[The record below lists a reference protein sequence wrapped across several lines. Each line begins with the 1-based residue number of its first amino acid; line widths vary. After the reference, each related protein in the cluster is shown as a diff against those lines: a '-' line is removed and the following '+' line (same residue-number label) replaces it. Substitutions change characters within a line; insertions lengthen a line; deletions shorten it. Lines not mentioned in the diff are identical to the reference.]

1 VKHTSFLI
9 VLTMTALIAPAATKP
24 APPDPLIEAA
34 VAAVEAGTLPA
45 FAATVERAAAEAL
58 TDPATADLPRLVQL
72 ATLREFARW
81 FGRVPDPSTEQ
92 KGALTWLIRQRRAA
106 PALLLSATTSDPP
119 DRVLALLTAL
129 RKEHRERLEHFPELT
144 AAVCLVWDDPD
155 RFGGEDR
162 PMDPSRVTRVFRY
175 CADNPRATR
184 NVADELPVDQ
194 LIFVVDNLLSDAEVD
209 WVRRQYAQVD
219 VGNAFFEVGYG
230 PTRELKRDPKPE
242 DDPAAHYTL
251 ANLRKSGGRMADQ
264 AYYAAQIGKTLGIP
278 TATCTGLEREGQESQ
293 AWVTFQRDGR
303 WDTTSGRHRQHLAS
317 PGEVLDPQ
325 TMDTFPSGELA
336 LVEGVSRTSA
346 VTRAAAIALSKL
358 LDRAPSK
365 MQLAAIKRALE
376 LSPSDRRVW
385 RRVADWGQQHRPG
398 SDEYAAL
405 VNLVTAQLMPRSEEA
420 ALHVRLWM
428 IAKVAAEDRA
438 AALAEMRPGFE
449 RRPDLV
455 ATIQLAR
462 AAALMEKKDDDG
474 ALRALGEVLA
484 MAEALPA
491 HAVPAMRQVEDIL
504 RDRSRLERLAEVY
517 DDVWSRMRQPSQSPV
532 AHTTPYYAIGQEY
545 AQLLEELGRKR
556 DVERIRERLN
566 EFWSEPVRR

>member
-1 VKHTSFLI
+1 VRHTSFLI
-9 VLTMTALIAPAATKP
+9 VVTMIVSIARAATKP

-45 FAATVERAAAEAL
+45 FAATVERAASEAL
-58 TDPATADLPRLVQL
+58 VDPATADLPRLVQV

-81 FGRVPDPSTEQ
+81 FSRVPNPSTEQ

-106 PALLLSATTSDPP
+106 PALLLSATSSDPP

-129 RKEHRERLEHFPELT
+129 RKEHRDRLEQFPELT

-175 CADNPRATR
+175 YADNSGRTR
-184 NVADELPVDQ
+184 NVADELPVAQ
-194 LIFVVDNLLSDAEVD
+194 LIFVVDNLLSAAEIE
-209 WVRRQYAQVD
+209 WVRRQYVQVD

-242 DDPAAHYTL
+242 DDPASHYTL
-251 ANLRKSGGRMADQ
+251 SNLRKSGGRMADQ

-293 AWVTFQRDGR
+293 AWVAFQRDGR

-325 TMDTFPSGELA
+325 TIETFPSGELA
-336 LVEGVSRTSA
+336 LVEGISRTSA
-346 VTRAAAIALSKL
+346 PARAAAIALSKL
-358 LDRAPSK
+358 LDRVPPEK
-365 MQLAAIKRALE
+365 QLAAVKRAVD

-405 VNLVTAQLMPRSEEA
+405 VNLVATHLLTRSEEA
-420 ALHVRLWM
+420 ALHVRLRM

-449 RRPDLV
+449 RRPDLG

-462 AAALMEKKDDDG
+462 AAALMEKKDADG

-484 MAEALPA
+484 LAETLPA

-504 RDRSRLERLAEVY
+504 RDRSQLERLAEVY
-517 DDVWSRMRQPSQSPV
+517 ADVWSRMRQPSQSPV